1 MIRSHENLSDFIP
14 AGKAANILGVSRA
27 TILRWGNQGK
37 LRRKKIGLKCYRY
50 NPSDLFG
57 MVEEA

>member
-1 MIRSHENLSDFIP
+1 MIRSQDLSRNYIP